1 MVAIIRLSHTER
13 FIPCVMF
20 WHGEPAVIKAI
31 VITTLDDRCVVAKRS
46 FPRFIKD
53 KNTPPRNGGV
63 AYKTNTL
70 GIADQ
75 VSIDEKLA
83 G

>member
-1 MVAIIRLSHTER
+1 VFRHREATVVE
-13 FIPCVMF
+13 
-20 WHGEPAVIKAI
+20 AI
-31 VITTLDDRCVVAKRS
+31 VIATLDDRCVVAKRS
-46 FPRFIKD
+46 FPLLVKD

-63 AYKTNTL
+63 ANKTNTL